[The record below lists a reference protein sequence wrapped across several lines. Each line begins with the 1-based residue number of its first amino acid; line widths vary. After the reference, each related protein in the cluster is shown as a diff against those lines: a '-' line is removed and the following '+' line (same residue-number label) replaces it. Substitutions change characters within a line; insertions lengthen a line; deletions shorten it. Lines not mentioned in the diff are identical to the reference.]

1 MSLEKEV
8 KILIVEDNMIIAAD
22 MSMKLTKLGYQ
33 VIGIHNRAEDAL
45 KTVSENRPDVIIMDI
60 VLSGTM
66 NGIDAALEI
75 KERHAIPVIFLTS
88 NADDATF
95 QRAKKAQPYGFI
107 SKPFRT
113 DDLSRAIE
121 LTVERVE
128 AEVHKTDTLDQV
140 SKLEDRLFIRHMD
153 KMIMVPIDDILLLEA
168 DRNYC
173 SIITKDQK
181 FLVSVPLGNIEDV
194 LPKDNFIR
202 THRSFIVNIL
212 QVKEL
217 GENLEYLMVGTH
229 QVPVSRRLKED
240 VMKRFKTL

>member
-1 MSLEKEV
+1 
-8 KILIVEDNMIIAAD
+8 MIIAAD

-45 KTVSENRPDVIIMDI
+45 RTVSENRPDVIIMDI

-66 NGIDAALEI
+66 NGIDAALLI

-95 QRAKKAQPYGFI
+95 QRAKKAHPYGFI

-113 DDLSRAIE
+113 DDLARAIE
-121 LTVERVE
+121 LTVERVQ
-128 AEVHKTDTLDQV
+128 AEQQKRDTPDQV

-153 KMIMVPIDDILLLEA
+153 KMVMVSMSEILFLEA

-173 SIITKDQK
+173 TIVSQDQK
-181 FLVSVPLGNIEDV
+181 FLVSIPLGNIEAM
-194 LPKDNFIR
+194 LPKHIFIR
-202 THRSFIVNIL
+202 THRSFIVNGL
-212 QVKEL
+212 QVKVL
-217 GENLEYLMVGTH
+217 GENMEYLMVGTH
-229 QVPVSRRLKED
+229 QVPVSRRLKEE
-240 VMKRFKTL
+240 VMKRFMTL